1 MLDRAVRAL
10 KSGKVPDFDLTS
22 EHEAE
27 VELHLPALIPDDYLP
42 DVNTRLTLY
51 KRIASARNDDE
62 LRELQVEM
70 IDRFGLLP
78 DQVKHLFAAT
88 QLKLAATPLG
98 IRKLEIGAN
107 GGRVIF
113 RPNPAI
119 EPMTVIRLIQ
129 SQPRVYALDGQDKLR
144 FKMPLEGATERLR
157 AANDLLAMLGARK
170 AA

>member
-1 MLDRAVRAL
+1 MLDLAVRAL

-42 DVNTRLTLY
+42 DVNARLTLY
-51 KRIASARNDDE
+51 KRISSARNEDD

-78 DQVKHLFAAT
+78 DQVKHLFAVTA
-88 QLKLAATPLG
+88 LKLAATPLG
-98 IRKLEIGAN
+98 IRKLEVGPN

-113 RPNPAI
+113 RPQPAI
-119 EPMTVIRLIQ
+119 EAMTVIRLIQ
-129 SQPRVYALDGQDKLR
+129 SQPRVYSLDGQDKLK
-144 FKMPLEGATERLR
+144 FKMTLDGASERLR
-157 AANDLLAMLGARK
+157 AANDLLTRLGARN

>member
-10 KSGKVPDFDLTS
+10 KSGKVPDFDLTQ

-27 VELHLPALIPDDYLP
+27 VELHLPALIPDDYLA
-42 DVNTRLTLY
+42 DVNARLTLY

-78 DQVKHLFAAT
+78 DQVKNLFAVT
-88 QLKLAATPLG
+88 QLKLLATPLG
-98 IRKLEIGAN
+98 IRKFEVGAN

-113 RPNPAI
+113 RPQPAI
-119 EPMTVIRLIQ
+119 EPLTVIRLIQ
-129 SQPRVYALDGQDKLR
+129 SQPRVFSLDGQDKLK
-144 FKMPLEGATERLR
+144 FKMPLEGTAERLR
-157 AANDLLAMLGARK
+157 AAGDLLATLGARK